1 VWTATRD
8 NGNHVEVMG
17 MCDRISDG
25 EHREHGDG
33 LQPAAP
39 ARLVRI
45 ELRSPVA
52 AHATIYRALLGDIAG
67 VSIVDGPL
75 LEGCI
80 ADAVIAPTNS
90 FGYLDTGIDGAFARR
105 FGRRLQRSLQER
117 IACEFDAELPVGEA
131 VILPSGDF
139 TLPFVV
145 MAPATQLPGGLST
158 EPMIYLALNA
168 ALRSIDAW
176 NAADE
181 MPPIESVIIPDIAGI
196 AGIARGWDADRLVLQ
211 LREVLEAWRHE
222 SGRRVRRTRAA

>member
-1 VWTATRD
+1 
-8 NGNHVEVMG
+8 
-17 MCDRISDG
+17 MCDRISEGDNG
-25 EHREHGDG
+25 EQRSAM
-33 LQPAAP
+33 QATPAV
-39 ARLVRI
+39 RLSRI
-45 ELRSPVA
+45 ELRSPVTS
-52 AHATIYRALLGDIAG
+52 HANLYRALLGDIAG

-90 FGYLDTGIDGAFARR
+90 FGYLDSGLDGAFARR

-145 MAPATQLPGGLST
+145 MAPATQLPSGIAK
-158 EPMIYLALNA
+158 EPMIFRAIDA
-168 ALRSIDAW
+168 AIRSIARW

-181 MPPIESVIIPDIAGI
+181 MPPIESAIIPDIAGF
-196 AGIARGWDADRLVLQ
+196 AHGRDVDRVLLQ
-211 LREVLEAWRHE
+211 LREALEGWRRE
-222 SGRRVRRTRAA
+222 SDVRMRRTRAA

>member
-1 VWTATRD
+1 
-8 NGNHVEVMG
+8 

-25 EHREHGDG
+25 DHREAGSG
-33 LQPAAP
+33 NPSVAP
-39 ARLVRI
+39 ARLARI
-45 ELRSPVA
+45 ELRSHVP
-52 AHATIYRALLGDIAG
+52 AHADLYRALLGDIAG

-139 TLPFVV
+139 TLPFIV
-145 MAPATQLPGGLST
+145 MAPATQFPGTISN
-158 EPMIYLALNA
+158 EAMIYRSVNA
-168 ALRSIDAW
+168 ALRSIERW

-181 MPPIESVIIPDIAGI
+181 MPPIESAIIPDIAGF
-196 AGIARGWDADRLVLQ
+196 AHGRDVDRVLLQ
-211 LREVLEAWRHE
+211 LREALEGWRRE
-222 SGRRVRRTRAA
+222 SDVRMRRTRAA

>member
-1 VWTATRD
+1 
-8 NGNHVEVMG
+8 

-25 EHREHGDG
+25 DHREAGSG
-33 LQPAAP
+33 KSSAAP
-39 ARLVRI
+39 ARLARI
-45 ELRSPVA
+45 QLRSNVP
-52 AHATIYRALLGDIAG
+52 AHADLYRALLGDIAG

-145 MAPATQLPGGLST
+145 MAPATQLPGALSK
-158 EPMIYLALNA
+158 EPMIYRAVNA

-181 MPPIESVIIPDIAGI
+181 MPPIESVIMPDIAGI
-196 AGIARGWDADRLVLQ
+196 DCGWNADHLVLQ
-211 LREVLEAWRHE
+211 LREALETWRHE
-222 SGRRVRRTRAA
+222 SDRLVRRTRAA

>member
-1 VWTATRD
+1 
-8 NGNHVEVMG
+8 

-25 EHREHGDG
+25 DHREAGSG
-33 LQPAAP
+33 NPSAAP
-39 ARLVRI
+39 ARLARI
-45 ELRSPVA
+45 QLRSNVP
-52 AHATIYRALLGDIAG
+52 AHADLYRALLGDIAG

-145 MAPATQLPGGLST
+145 MAPATQLPGALSK
-158 EPMIYLALNA
+158 EPMIYRAVNA

-181 MPPIESVIIPDIAGI
+181 MPPIESVIMPDIAGI
-196 AGIARGWDADRLVLQ
+196 DCGWDADRLVLQ
-211 LREVLEAWRHE
+211 LRESLAGWRDA
-222 SGRRVRRTRAA
+222 SDRRLRRTRAA

>member
-1 VWTATRD
+1 MWTATQG
-8 NGNHVEVMG
+8 NGNYVEVMG

-25 EHREHGDG
+25 EHRERGSG

-45 ELRSPVA
+45 EIRSQVA

-67 VSIVDGPL
+67 VSIVEGPL

-131 VILPSGDF
+131 VILPSGDLA
-139 TLPFVV
+139 LPFVV

-158 EPMIYLALNA
+158 EPMIYLALSA
-168 ALRSIDAW
+168 ALRSINAW

-181 MPPIESVIIPDIAGI
+181 MPPIESVIMPDI
-196 AGIARGWDADRLVLQ
+196 AGIARGWNAAQLVLQ
-211 LREVLEAWRHE
+211 LREALEAWRHE
-222 SGRRVRRTRAA
+222 SERRVRRTRAA

>member
-1 VWTATRD
+1 
-8 NGNHVEVMG
+8 
-17 MCDRISDG
+17 MCDRISEGDNG
-25 EHREHGDG
+25 EQRSAM
-33 LQPAAP
+33 QATPAV
-39 ARLVRI
+39 RLARI
-45 ELRSPVA
+45 ELRSNVP
-52 AHATIYRALLGDIAG
+52 AHADLYRARLGDIAG

-139 TLPFVV
+139 TLPFIV
-145 MAPATQLPGGLST
+145 MAPATQFPGTIAS
-158 EPMIYLALNA
+158 EAMIYRSVNA
-168 ALRSIDAW
+168 ALRSIEQW

-196 AGIARGWDADRLVLQ
+196 ARGWDDDRLVMQ
-211 LREVLEAWRHE
+211 LREALDGWSR
-222 SGRRVRRTRAA
+222 GCDLRVRRIRAA